1 MVMRKSDALIY
12 AVMAIGFAAIA
23 WTAWGEP
30 TPAIAS
36 VRPTPAPYVM
46 PAQASHPGVK
56 GRRYDSRPLY
66 EYKLI
71 RVPRLLPLD
80 DDDERRHEIMMRI
93 SYRLCYGFTP
103 FYGHEDL
110 RNVMFYN
117 AAQDALNERDAEEFG
132 PEGLKLY
139 QETHRALCDWDVQ
152 MWHLAMFRY
161 GMTASGPDRPAAG
174 AMSVSVDALAA
185 MLESLT
191 DEKLAA
197 GLAHP
202 KAIAFTA
209 VKARLALVKPEPPY
223 SPADPDLTFAELR
236 EHAKQRD
243 ELLALTEKLGRI
255 AAAWPPAEQQRLA
268 DLLLKKLEVFDGR

>member
-1 MVMRKSDALIY
+1 MRKADALIY
-12 AVMAIGFAAIA
+12 AVMAIGFGAIA

-30 TPAIAS
+30 APAIAS
-36 VRPTPAPYVM
+36 VRPASQPYVM

-139 QETHRALCDWDVQ
+139 QETYRALCDWDVQ
-152 MWHLAMFRY
+152 MWQLAMFRY

-268 DLLLKKLEVFDGR
+268 DLLFKKLEVFDGR

>member
-1 MVMRKSDALIY
+1 MRKADALIY
-12 AVMAIGFAAIA
+12 AVMAIGFGAIA

-30 TPAIAS
+30 APAIAS
-36 VRPTPAPYVM
+36 VRPASQPYVM

-139 QETHRALCDWDVQ
+139 QETYRALCDWDVQ

-236 EHAKQRD
+236 EHAKQTD

-268 DLLLKKLEVFDGR
+268 DLLFKKLEVFDGR

>member
-12 AVMAIGFAAIA
+12 AVMTIGFCAIA

-30 TPAIAS
+30 APVIAS
-36 VRPTPAPYVM
+36 MRPTTEPYGM

-56 GRRYDSRPLY
+56 GRRHDSRPLY

-80 DDDERRHEIMMRI
+80 DDDERRHEIMMRM
-93 SYRLCYGFTP
+93 SCRLCYGFAP

-110 RNVMFYN
+110 RNVIFYN

-139 QETHRALCDWDVQ
+139 RETYQALRHWDVQ

-161 GMTASGPDRPAAG
+161 GMTATGPDRPATG
-174 AMSVSVDALAA
+174 AMAVSVDALAA

-197 GLAHP
+197 RLAHP

-209 VKARLALVKPEPPY
+209 VKARLAQVKPGPPY
-223 SPADPDLTFAELR
+223 LPADPISPSLSSASTPNEG
-236 EHAKQRD
+236 
-243 ELLALTEKLGRI
+243 TNCS
-255 AAAWPPAEQQRLA
+255 P
-268 DLLLKKLEVFDGR
+268 

>member
-1 MVMRKSDALIY
+1 MRKPDALIY
-12 AVMAIGFAAIA
+12 AVMAIGFGAVA
-23 WTAWGEP
+23 WTAWGDSA
-30 TPAIAS
+30 PAIAS
-36 VRPTPAPYVM
+36 VRPASQPYVM

-66 EYKLI
+66 EYKLV

-139 QETHRALCDWDVQ
+139 QETYRALCDWDVQ
-152 MWHLAMFRY
+152 MWHMAMFRY

-255 AAAWPPAEQQRLA
+255 AAAWPLAEQQRLA

>member
-1 MVMRKSDALIY
+1 MRKPDALIY
-12 AVMAIGFAAIA
+12 AVMAIGFGAVA
-23 WTAWGEP
+23 WTAWGDSA
-30 TPAIAS
+30 PAIAS
-36 VRPTPAPYVM
+36 VRPASQPYVM

-56 GRRYDSRPLY
+56 GRRHDSRPLY
-66 EYKLI
+66 EYKLV

-139 QETHRALCDWDVQ
+139 QETYRALCDWDVQ
-152 MWHLAMFRY
+152 MWHMAMFRY

-236 EHAKQRD
+236 EHAKRRD

-268 DLLLKKLEVFDGR
+268 DLLFKKLEVFDGR

>member
-12 AVMAIGFAAIA
+12 AVMAIGFGAIA
-23 WTAWGEP
+23 WAAWGEP
-30 TPAIAS
+30 VPVIAS
-36 VRPTPAPYVM
+36 MRPTPEPYVM
-46 PAQASHPGVK
+46 PPQASHPGVK
-56 GRRYDSRPLY
+56 GRRHDSRPLY

-71 RVPRLLPLD
+71 RVPRLINLED
-80 DDDERRHEIMMRI
+80 DDQRHETMMRI
-93 SYRLCYGFTP
+93 SYRICYGFVP
-103 FYGHEDL
+103 FYGYEQL
-110 RNVMFYN
+110 QGVMLYN
-117 AAQDALNERDAEEFG
+117 AAQDTLNERDAEEFG

-139 QETHRALCDWDVQ
+139 RETYQALCEWDVQ

-161 GMTASGPDRPAAG
+161 GMTASGPDRPAAY
-174 AMSVSVDALAA
+174 AMSLSVDALAA

-191 DEKLAA
+191 DDKLAA

-236 EHAKQRD
+236 EHAKRRD

-268 DLLLKKLEVFDGR
+268 DLLFKKLEVFDGR

>member
-1 MVMRKSDALIY
+1 MRKPDALIY
-12 AVMAIGFAAIA
+12 AVMAIGFGAIA

-103 FYGHEDL
+103 FFGHEDL

-139 QETHRALCDWDVQ
+139 QETYRALCDWDVQ

-268 DLLLKKLEVFDGR
+268 DLLFKKLEVFDGR